1 MDAQERK
8 LYEMKAE
15 VLAAAGQP
23 IRLAILEL
31 LRDEEV
37 CVCDIAERVGAQRP
51 NVSRHLAVMRKAG
64 LVSQR
69 KDGLRV
75 MYSLRTP
82 CVLNFLDCVTR
93 VLLARAQETQDALKA
108 L

>member
-1 MDAQERK
+1 MDAKTQK

-23 IRLAILEL
+23 IRLAILEV
-31 LRDEEV
+31 LRDGEV
-37 CVCDIAERVGAQRP
+37 CVCEIAERVGAQRP
-51 NVSRHLAVMRKAG
+51 NVSRHLGVMRKAG

-69 KDGLRV
+69 KEGLRV

-93 VLLARAQETQDALKA
+93 VLLARAEETRDVLKA